1 MSSLPLVLENEAE
14 LQHTKETYPERKVC
28 QLLGGEKPLHKKT
41 LRRYTREGIRL
52 PDGRRIY
59 PRPIPLGGGRYV
71 YEVQE
76 VERIWRELRAAGAE
90 MAEGIEDDRAGE
102 VVTFA
107 DRRSA
112 VREGK
117 RRR

>member
-1 MSSLPLVLENEAE
+1 MSSLALAVEPE

-28 QLLGGEKPLHKKT
+28 ELLGRERPLHKKT
-41 LRRYTREGIRL
+41 LRRYAREGIRL

-71 YEVQE
+71 YEVDE
-76 VERIWRELRAAGAE
+76 VERVWRELKAAGAE
-90 MAEGIEDDRAGE
+90 IAEGVEDDLAEE
-102 VVTFA
+102 VVDFR
-107 DRRSA
+107 DHRSQSP
-112 VREGK
+112 RE